1 MSSARFSG
9 GPVLVL
15 AAAFTA
21 ALLGTSLHPAYGY
34 FLDEFEYLAASQRL
48 AFGYVDY
55 PPLAVWLLAGCR
67 GLLGDSLP
75 AVRLLPALCGGATV
89 WLAARVAFRLGG
101 DRFAQLLAGLCVCT
115 STLLFT
121 VFSFFSTNSFE
132 ILLWTATLAMLL
144 ELCRSG
150 DERQWLAV
158 GLLLG
163 CTAMIKHTGLVLAG
177 AIAIGLVLSPLRR
190 HMRGRSLWLGVGAA
204 LLILLPNLAWQL
216 EHDWI
221 SVEYY
226 ASQEREANV
235 GTSPLRVLADQIG
248 SFNPLTFPVWLAG
261 LGFFWLSAAGRRI
274 PVVGWAVAVLWVAL
288 LASGRSRPDRIM
300 GVYPFLF
307 GVGAATLEAAIARP
321 GLRWLRVAL
330 PVAIVSMGVL
340 SALLVVPVLPPE
352 PAARLVSA
360 LGEENEIQ
368 REVETAPLL
377 LPLAHRLGSEE
388 VVAEVEAAVA
398 RLEPE
403 ELDGAVI
410 LAESFSPAGALELLG
425 SPDLPPVF
433 SAHNAYFLWGP
444 PPTEPRLVVAVGFEM
459 AQLTPYFA
467 RVELAANATCS
478 NCMGWR
484 QETPIALAREPR
496 RPLSEAWPELRRLG
510 LSARKLFLLD
520 EATPTG
526 DENDAGASVP
536 EP

>member
-1 MSSARFSG
+1 MTSARFSA
-9 GPVLVL
+9 GPVLAL
-15 AAAFTA
+15 AATFVA
-21 ALLGTSLHPAYGY
+21 ALLATSLHPAYGY

-48 AFGYVDY
+48 ALGYVDY

-67 GLLGDSLP
+67 ALAGDSLP
-75 AVRLLPALCGGATV
+75 AVRVLPALCGGATV
-89 WLAARVAFRLGG
+89 WLAARVAWRLGG
-101 DRFAQLLAGLCVCT
+101 DRFAQLLAGLCVSA
-115 STLLFT
+115 STLLLA
-121 VFSFFSTNSFE
+121 VFSIFSTNCFE
-132 ILLWTATLAMLL
+132 ILLWTATLATLL
-144 ELCRSG
+144 ELCRAG
-150 DERQWLAV
+150 DERRWLAV

-177 AIAIGLVLSPLRR
+177 AIAVALVLSSLRGHLRR
-190 HMRGRSLWLGVGAA
+190 RSLWLGVGAA
-204 LLILLPNLAWQL
+204 LLILLPNLAWQV

-235 GTSPLRVLADQIG
+235 DTSALGVLAEQVG

-261 LGFFWLSAAGRRI
+261 LGFFWLTAAGRRI
-274 PVVGWAVAVLWVAL
+274 PVVGWALAVLWVAL
-288 LASGRSRPDRIM
+288 LAGARSRPDRIM

-307 GVGAATLEAAIARP
+307 GVGAAAIEVVIARP

-330 PVAIVSMGVL
+330 PVAIGSMGIL
-340 SALLVVPVLPPE
+340 SALLVLPVLPPE

-360 LGEENEIQ
+360 LGEDNDMQ

-388 VVAEVEAAVA
+388 LVAKVEAAVA

-403 ELDGAVI
+403 ELAGAVI
-410 LAESFSPAGALELLG
+410 LAESFSPAGALQLLG

-444 PPTEPRLVVAVGFEM
+444 PPSEPRLVVAVGFES
-459 AQLTPYFA
+459 AQLTPFFA
-467 RVELAANATCS
+467 SVEIVAQATCS
-478 NCMGWR
+478 GCMGWR
-484 QETPIALAREPR
+484 QETPIALARDLR
-496 RPLSEAWPELRRLG
+496 RPLREVWPELRRLG

-520 EATPTG
+520 DAEPTG
-526 DENDAGASVP
+526 E
-536 EP
+536 